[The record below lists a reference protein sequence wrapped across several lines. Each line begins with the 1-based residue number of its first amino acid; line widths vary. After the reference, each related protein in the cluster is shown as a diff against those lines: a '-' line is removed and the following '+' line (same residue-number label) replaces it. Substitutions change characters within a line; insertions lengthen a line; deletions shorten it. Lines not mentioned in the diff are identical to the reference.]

1 MSELKE
7 GGTKA
12 DGSKNLVQL
21 LPVLAL
27 ERIAQIF
34 TFGAKKYSEWNWSKG
49 ISYSR
54 IYGALLRHLF
64 AWYKGEKSD
73 PESGQSHLYHAGC
86 CIMMLI
92 EMEELRPDL
101 DDRPIHY
108 KTKDEKEITSQ
119 NQLELFEWTK

>member
-12 DGSKNLVQL
+12 DDSKNLVQL

-108 KTKDEKEITSQ
+108 QNKIKTKNND
-119 NQLELFEWTK
+119 

>member
-1 MSELKE
+1 MLENKE
-7 GGTKA
+7 E
-12 DGSKNLVQL
+12 GSKFDTEKNLVQL
-21 LPVLAL
+21 LPVIAM

-49 ISYSR
+49 IKYSR

-64 AWYKGEKSD
+64 AWYKGEKAD

-108 KTKDEKEITSQ
+108 QNKIKTK
-119 NQLELFEWTK
+119 NNN